1 MKEIVFTNGRKVNF
15 YFLLKSKN
23 RKYMLQF
30 KCKKAGISM
39 SEIIKGVN
47 VLLPSG
53 YQALDVVI
61 EDGKFKDFLPS
72 NVPSPKHKIIPGFVD
87 IHTHGAN
94 GLDFS
99 TVKNVDEILSL
110 LDFYASKGTTSLLP
124 TLLTE
129 KDEVIYRQ
137 MELIYEASKI
147 NPMIKGIHLEGP
159 FLSKVYKGAQL
170 EECLQ
175 LPTVEKAEKFLQK
188 SHGLFKY
195 MTIAPEL
202 EGSKET
208 IEYMVS
214 KGIRVSCGHSDASF
228 DDTYMAYKA
237 GARSITHTMNAMKG
251 LHQHFPSILSA
262 ALYIDDM
269 YNEVILDGIHVVP
282 EMVEFIRK
290 IKGNDKVIGI
300 TDSLM
305 AAGLPDGNYFIGE
318 TPITVKDHDCKITS
332 TGVRAGSTLTMDRA
346 FRNIKKFCSLSDL
359 EASKMTSYN
368 ASKMLG
374 IDTLVGSIEKNKDA
388 DFILLD
394 ENDEIKEV
402 YINGRKH

>member
-1 MKEIVFTNGRKVNF
+1 
-15 YFLLKSKN
+15 
-23 RKYMLQF
+23 
-30 KCKKAGISM
+30 M
-39 SEIIKGVN
+39 SEIIRGVN
-47 VLLPSG
+47 VLLPTG
-53 YQALDVVI
+53 YEVLDVLI
-61 EDGKFKDFLPS
+61 DDGKFKEFLPS
-72 NVPSPKHKIIPGFVD
+72 KEKAHKYKMIPGFVD
-87 IHTHGAN
+87 VHTHGGK
-94 GLDFS
+94 GLDFT
-99 TVKNVDEILSL
+99 TVKDANEILTL
-110 LDFYASKGTTSLLP
+110 LDFYASKGVTSLLP

-129 KDEVIYRQ
+129 RDEVIFRQ

-175 LPTVEKAEKFLQK
+175 LPTIEKAKLFLEK

-202 EGSKET
+202 PGSKET

-214 KGIRVSCGHSDASF
+214 KGIRVSCGHSDATF
-228 DDTYMAYKA
+228 DDTKMAYDA

-251 LHQHFPSILSA
+251 IHQHFPSILSA

-290 IKGNDKVIGI
+290 LKGNGKVIGI

-305 AAGLPDGNYFIGE
+305 AAGLPDGEYFIGE
-318 TPITVKDHDCKITS
+318 TPITVKDHDCKITA

-346 FRNIKKFCSLSDL
+346 FRNIKKFCSLDDL
-359 EASKMTSYN
+359 EASKITSLN

-374 IDTLVGSIEKNKDA
+374 MDDRIGSIELNKDA

-394 ENDEIKEV
+394 DNDNVCEV
-402 YINGRKH
+402 YINGKKH

>member
-1 MKEIVFTNGRKVNF
+1 
-15 YFLLKSKN
+15 
-23 RKYMLQF
+23 
-30 KCKKAGISM
+30 M
-39 SEIIKGVN
+39 SEIIKGVD
-47 VLLPSG
+47 VLLPTG
-53 YQALDVVI
+53 YQLLDVEI
-61 EDGKFKDFLPS
+61 EDGKFKSFNPS
-72 NVPSPKHKIIPGFVD
+72 KETSAKYKMIPGFIDV
-87 IHTHGAN
+87 HTHGAN

-99 TVKNVDEILSL
+99 TLKNVDEILSL
-110 LDFYASKGTTSLLP
+110 LDFYSSKGVTSLLP

-129 KDEVIYRQ
+129 RDEVIYRQ

-175 LPTVEKAEKFLQK
+175 LPSVEKVKTFIEK

-202 EGSKET
+202 PGSKET

-237 GARSITHTMNAMKG
+237 GASSITHTMNAMKG
-251 LHQHFPSILSA
+251 IHQHSPSILSA
-262 ALYIDDM
+262 ALYIDGM

-300 TDSLM
+300 SDSLM

-318 TPITVKDHDCKITS
+318 TPITVKDHDCKITA

-346 FRNIKKFCSLSDL
+346 FRNVKSFCNLDDS
-359 EASKMTSYN
+359 EASKMTSLN
-368 ASKMLG
+368 AAKMLG
-374 IDTLVGSIEKNKDA
+374 IDTRVGSIEKGKDA
-388 DFILLD
+388 DFILMN
-394 ENDEIKEV
+394 ENYEICEV
-402 YINGRKH
+402 YINGRKG